1 MDFEL
6 GSIALSDVTWISL
19 AFVLGFLVK
28 QIGLPPLVGF
38 LAAGFVLNMAGVHG
52 GEVIQ
57 KIADLGITLL
67 LFSVGLKLNLKNLMR
82 PRVWAVTSMHVV
94 ITVIVFGAA
103 IYALALAGAPL
114 FSTLDLQLSLM
125 IAFALSFSS
134 TVFVVKVLEERGEMK
149 SLHGSIAIGIL
160 IMQDLAAVIFLA
172 FSTGKVPS
180 AWALLLL
187 LLIPLRP
194 LLQNLLQR
202 AGHGEL
208 LILYG
213 FFLALG
219 GAEIF
224 ELVGVKG
231 DLGALAIGVLIS
243 AHPKASE
250 MSKTLLGFKEL
261 FLVGFFLSIGLSG
274 DLTLQSLI
282 IGALLVPFIFL
293 KSALFFALMN
303 RFKLRARTSLMA
315 TLNLTN
321 YSEFGLIVVAVGV
334 SNGWIGSEWLIVVA
348 IALSLSFVVAAP
360 LNTRA
365 DTLYFNYRQ
374 FWRRFQGRVRSH
386 DDQEIEQPGASII
399 IMGMGRIGTGAYD
412 RMHELCGNAVFG
424 IDSNADTVASH
435 LIAGRNVVLGDP
447 TDADFWDRVKREH
460 GVDLIMLTLPK
471 IQSNLAILRQL
482 KRFGFPGDVAVLAQ
496 FPDEE
501 SILKEAGASA
511 VFNIYAEAGLGFADH
526 VTDLRSG

>member
-1 MDFEL
+1 MDFEWV
-6 GSIALSDVTWISL
+6 SIALGDVTWITL
-19 AFVLGFLVK
+19 AFILGFIVK

-38 LAAGFVLNMAGVHG
+38 LAAGFILNISGVHG
-52 GEVIQ
+52 GEMIH
-57 KIADLGITLL
+57 KIADMGITLL
-67 LFSVGLKLNLKNLMR
+67 LFSIGLKLNLKDLVR
-82 PRVWAVTSMHVV
+82 PRVWAVTSMHIV
-94 ITVIVFGAA
+94 ITVAVFGIA

-114 FSTLDLQLSLM
+114 FSELDLQLSLM

-160 IMQDLAAVIFLA
+160 IMQDLAAVVFLA
-172 FSTGKVPS
+172 FSAGKVPT

-194 LLQNLLQR
+194 LLKNLLHR

-213 FFLALG
+213 FVLALG

-231 DLGALAIGVLIS
+231 DLGALAMGVLIS
-243 AHPKASE
+243 THPKASE
-250 MSKTLLGFKEL
+250 MAKTLLGFKEL
-261 FLVGFFLSIGLSG
+261 FLVGFFLSIGLAGS
-274 DLTLQSLI
+274 LTLQTVI
-282 IGALLVPFIFL
+282 IAALLVPFIFL
-293 KSALFFALMN
+293 KSTLFFALLS

-321 YSEFGLIVVAVGV
+321 YSEFGLIVAAVGV
-334 SNGWIGSEWLIVVA
+334 SNGWIGSEWLIVIA
-348 IALSLSFVVAAP
+348 IALSLSFVVSAP

-365 DTLYFNYRQ
+365 DTLYFNYRE
-374 FWRRFQGRVRSH
+374 FWRRFQGHVRSH
-386 DDQEIEQPGASII
+386 DDQEIEQPGASVI
-399 IMGMGRIGTGAYD
+399 IMGMGRVGSGAYD
-412 RMHELCGNAVFG
+412 RMYELCGNTVFG

-435 LIAGRNVVLGDP
+435 LAAGRNVVLGDP
-447 TDADFWDRVKREH
+447 TDADFWDRVKRGH
-460 GVDLIMLTLPK
+460 SVDLIMLALPK

-482 KRFGFPGDVAVLAQ
+482 KRFAFSGHVAVMAQ

-501 SILKEAGASA
+501 TILKEAGASA
-511 VFNIYAEAGLGFADH
+511 VFNVYAEAGSGFADH
-526 VTDLRSG
+526 VADLRTA

>member
-1 MDFEL
+1 MDFEFA
-6 GSIALSDVTWISL
+6 SIALGDVTWISL
-19 AFVLGFLVK
+19 AFILGFLVK

-38 LAAGFVLNMAGVHG
+38 LAAGFVLNIAGVHE
-52 GEVIQ
+52 GEVIH
-57 KIADLGITLL
+57 KIADLGVTLL
-67 LFSVGLKLNLKNLMR
+67 LFSIGLKLDLKNLMR
-82 PRVWAVTSMHVV
+82 PRVWAVTSMHIV
-94 ITVIVFGAA
+94 ITVIVFGLA
-103 IYALALAGAPL
+103 IYALSLAGAPL

-149 SLHGSIAIGIL
+149 SLHGTIAIGIL

-172 FSTGKVPS
+172 FSAGKIPS

-213 FFLALG
+213 LFLALG

-231 DLGALAIGVLIS
+231 DLGALALGVLIS
-243 AHPKASE
+243 SHPKASE
-250 MSKTLLGFKEL
+250 MAKTLLGFKEL

-274 DLTLQSLI
+274 DLTLQSLA
-282 IGALLVPFIFL
+282 IGALLVPFILF
-293 KSALFFALMN
+293 KSALFFALLTH
-303 RFKLRARTSLMA
+303 FKLRARTSLMA

-321 YSEFGLIVVAVGV
+321 YSEFGLIVAAVGV
-334 SNGWIGSEWLIVVA
+334 SNGWIGGDWLIVIA

-360 LNTRA
+360 FNTRA

-374 FWRRFQGRVRSH
+374 FWRRFQGLTRSH
-386 DDQEIEQPGASII
+386 DDQEIKQSGASII
-399 IMGMGRIGTGAYD
+399 IMGMGRVGTGAYD

-424 IDSNADTVASH
+424 IDSNADTVANH
-435 LIAGRNVVLGDP
+435 LAAGRNVVQGDP

-471 IQSNLAILRQL
+471 IQSNLAILRQI
-482 KRFGFPGDVAVLAQ
+482 KRFEFPGDVAVLAQ

-501 SILKEAGASA
+501 MILKDAGATA

-526 VTDLRSG
+526 VVDSRSG